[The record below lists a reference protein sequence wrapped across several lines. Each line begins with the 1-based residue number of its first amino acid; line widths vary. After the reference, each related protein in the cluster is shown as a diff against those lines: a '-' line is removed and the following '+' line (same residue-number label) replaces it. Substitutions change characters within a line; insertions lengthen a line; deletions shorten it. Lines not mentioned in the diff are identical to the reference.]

1 MTTSTY
7 RSMPN
12 TPDMGIIEDL
22 HTVCTNYLNKRT
34 LAVAEVKPKELGMY
48 EVTLTIRGAERLLH
62 TEC

>member
-1 MTTSTY
+1 
-7 RSMPN
+7 MPN

-22 HTVCTNYLNKRT
+22 HIVCTNYLNKRT